1 MALHQAI
8 AEALPLRL
16 EFYEDY
22 LDPRRL
28 RTGNLGLASFGAA
41 LSFLRRDGEAYGGVV
56 RDAGRLAADWTWET
70 LPGYRRASWRRL
82 PASWRARAVLRVAR
96 RLVADTV
103 DSSRATSRVRR
114 GVGRLVIEGSGFCD
128 TRAVASEPL
137 CGFYA
142 AAIERLCEHLAL
154 AGRARAEE
162 CRVLGAA
169 SCAVVLRFAAG
180 RDEHAVEVDMTG
192 AGS

>member
-16 EFYEDY
+16 EFYESY

-41 LSFLRRDGEAYGGVV
+41 LSFLRRDGGAYAVVV
-56 RDAGRLAADWTWET
+56 RESGRLAADWTWET
-70 LPGYRRASWRRL
+70 LPRYRRASWRRL

-103 DSSRATSRVRR
+103 DSSRATSRVTR

-128 TRAVASEPL
+128 TRAVAAEPL

-142 AAIERLCEHLAL
+142 AAIERWCEHLSL
-154 AGRARAEE
+154 VGRARAEE

-169 SCAVVLRFAAG
+169 ACVIVLRLAATP
-180 RDEHAVEVDMTG
+180 DEHAAEIDTTG
-192 AGS
+192 AVS